1 MTARQVDRD
10 RLAGSPWSADQLLRA
25 VGLAGVGLVM
35 CVVAWG
41 VASGKACLGDQVGWV
56 SVGVGGLVVAFFGQA
71 AWLLN
76 GRRSLGERSMHLL
89 GRPPTRAA
97 ARVGVRSLSQQLV
110 GGEGLRW
117 YHRADCPLARG
128 QGWPV
133 SSLAV
138 QEAAG
143 REPCGVCRP

>member
-1 MTARQVDRD
+1 MNTKV
-10 RLAGSPWSADQLLRA
+10 RLTGSPWSADQALRV
-25 VGLAGVGLVM
+25 VGLVGAGAVM

-41 VASGKACLGDQVGWV
+41 VASGNASLGDQVGWV
-56 SVGVGGLVVAFFGQA
+56 SLAVGGLVVAFFGQA

-76 GRRSLGERSMHLL
+76 GRRALGERSMHLL

-97 ARVGVRSLSQQLV
+97 ARVGVRSSSQQLV

-133 SSLAV
+133 VSRAEHEV
-138 QEAAG
+138 AG
-143 REPCGVCRP
+143 RQPCGVCRP